1 MCVLTLP
8 IAVNGNC
15 MSAKH
20 LDSEFID
27 AVANLQGFGVLLT
40 IDTSLTEN
48 QCPALQGE
56 NILQESS

>member
-1 MCVLTLP
+1 
-8 IAVNGNC
+8 

-27 AVANLQGFGVLLT
+27 AVVNLQGFGVLLT
-40 IDTSLTEN
+40 IDISLTEN

-56 NILQESS
+56 NILLESS